1 MRPPTKGFTLIDV
14 LVLVTLVG
22 IVAGSMTVMFARMSS
37 QSAEIMRTRQAIS
50 VAQALLNEIRMMPLA
65 ACDRTLVGCAGA
77 DVRGPEAASAEV
89 RYHTLL
95 NNDAT
100 RFDSVNDYDGLL
112 QPGLGCTGICDMQ
125 GTLLNPAGSV
135 LAGCRSTTS
144 VAPQAIATGTIPAAQ
159 AWLITVTVTCP
170 TLTSPVVLQAIR
182 TNHAPGVY

>member
-1 MRPPTKGFTLIDV
+1 LIDV

-65 ACDRTLVGCAGA
+65 ACDRTLAGCAGA
-77 DVRGPEAASAEV
+77 EVRGPEAASAEV

-95 NNDAT
+95 NNDGT
-100 RFDSVNDYDGLL
+100 RFDSVNDYDGLV
-112 QPGLGCTGICDMQ
+112 QPGAGCLNYLCDIQ
-125 GTLLNPAGSV
+125 GNVLNPAGSV

-144 VAPQAIATGTIPAAQ
+144 VAPQAIATGAIPAAQ

-170 TLTSPVVLQAIR
+170 TLTSPVVLQALR